1 MLRERRKK
9 GGDSWV
15 CFRQIFAK
23 FYECPCS
30 LSLVSNDFHNKVP
43 QLIAPSSV
51 CFDFTKFLLL
61 PPSQVTSKVNSQHF
75 HSRCHCPQFGWM
87 SCRICTS
94 TWFSG
99 GFIIDNFEY
108 FYGQLGATAAARLYY
123 VIRRTTPSPTSSCCS
138 CSNGLAR
145 GNWPLRR
152 ASRVPG
158 GTSPSFHAPPTSFD
172 LHKNTHTPYRLRGTL
187 ANLLF
192 TIDGSSSAKWPPV
205 SPISTIR
212 VNLRRTPLR
221 SYSHEFHH
229 QSALLLIY

>member
-30 LSLVSNDFHNKVP
+30 LLLVSNDFHNKVP
-43 QLIAPSSV
+43 QLIALSSV

-75 HSRCHCPQFGWM
+75 HSCCHCPQFGWM

-123 VIRRTTPSPTSSCCS
+123 VIPPPSAVAMAWPEVI
-138 CSNGLAR
+138 GLSAA
-145 GNWPLRR
+145 PR
-152 ASRVPG
+152 ASPG
-158 GTSPSFHAPPTSFD
+158 GTSPSFHAPATSFD